1 MNCQMIIY
9 ILASLTVAISVLVAL
24 AVLVSM
30 AIEWLERQGMEKS
43 GIRKPVSKRVMIK
56 LDDDE
61 YIIPIKGG
69 DKWM

>member
-30 AIEWLERQGMEKS
+30 AIEWLERQGMEKG
-43 GIRKPVSKRVMIK
+43 GIREPVSRRVVIK
-56 LDDDE
+56 LEDDE
-61 YIIPIKGG
+61 YIVPIRGG
-69 DKWM
+69 ER

>member
-1 MNCQMIIY
+1 MIIY
-9 ILASLTVAISVLVAL
+9 ILAGLTVAISVLVAL

-30 AIEWLERQGMEKS
+30 VIEWLERQGMAKG
-43 GIRKPVSKRVMIK
+43 GIREPVSKRVVIK

-69 DKWM
+69 ER

>member
-1 MNCQMIIY
+1 MIIY
-9 ILASLTVAISVLVAL
+9 ILAGLTVAASLLTGL

-30 AIEWLERQGMEKS
+30 AIEWLERQGMEKG
-43 GIRKPVSKRVMIK
+43 GIREPVSKRVVIK

-69 DKWM
+69 ER